1 MLPASPKRAPS
12 PLLLDPAYW
21 RSKLAQLQCIP
32 PCQALFPRPDLSTPA
47 MEVVEWRLKA
57 HDGIRLWGLRARS
70 LFHPEP
76 KRACIREV
84 SAAELPRVDAN
95 AVAEGTVEF
104 VLQTPAGRRLED
116 RVLDLVRVYQCALHA
131 GVPPLEIR
139 LAHADCDECPD
150 EVLIA
155 TSLFES
161 GIC

>member
-1 MLPASPKRAPS
+1 MPASRKRAPS

-21 RSKLAQLQCIP
+21 RSKLEQLQRTP
-32 PCQALFPRPDLSTPA
+32 ACQALFPRPDLSSA
-47 MEVVEWRLKA
+47 AIEVVEWRLKA
-57 HDGIRLWGLRARS
+57 HDGVRLWGLRARS
-70 LFHPEP
+70 NFHPEP
-76 KRACIREV
+76 KGARIREV
-84 SAAELPRVDAN
+84 SAAELPRVDEAS
-95 AVAEGTVEF
+95 VAEGKVDF

-116 RVLDLVRVYQCALHA
+116 RVLDLVRVYQCALQA

-139 LAHADCDECPD
+139 LAHDGGVGCPD